1 MLTKILLGREPHLS
15 TRLRPRGLQ
24 QGQGRLRKG
33 RVRSLARSFRRQAQG
48 GRRGLHG
55 NGIVVQIRKTGK
67 QSKQSRQIE
76 IEIYRHVHS
85 NFLKLWRI
93 SRLSKLTSK
102 SCLDREHFETP
113 WLKTIHF
120 AIFNLK
126 SFICCQK

>member
-55 NGIVVQIRKTGK
+55 NGIIVQIRKTGK
-67 QSKQSRQIE
+67 QSKPGGLNSQDE
-76 IEIYRHVHS
+76 
-85 NFLKLWRI
+85 
-93 SRLSKLTSK
+93 SKLRF
-102 SCLDREHFETP
+102 LDMSRATF
-113 WLKTIHF
+113 
-120 AIFNLK
+120 
-126 SFICCQK
+126 